1 MANVNKVFLLGNLT
15 RDPDVRSTPSGTSVC
30 TLGMAMNRRY
40 TTSQG
45 EDREETCFVDVE
57 TWGRQAENCGKYLQ
71 KGRPVLVEG
80 RLKQDQW
87 QDKSTG
93 ETRSKIKVRAENVQF
108 LGSGGS
114 GATTG
119 SDGAAGETE
128 SGRRSQPQSRGSGGA
143 SEGNSEETSDMPQF
157 EPVDEDEGQDS
168 IPF

>member
-30 TLGMAMNRRY
+30 TLGLAMNRRY

-57 TWGRQAENCGKYLQ
+57 TWGRQAENCGKFLQ

-87 QDKSTG
+87 QDKNSG

-108 LGSGGS
+108 LGSGSS
-114 GATTG
+114 GG
-119 SDGAAGETE
+119 NSGGDVAGYE
-128 SGRRSQPQSRGSGGA
+128 GGGRSQSKAGGGQKSGE
-143 SEGNSEETSDMPQF
+143 SVEESSDMPQF